1 MFTIL
6 DIIMVKL
13 SITILKSNSTENYKT
28 SYNHSRGFNE
38 ILIKFEA
45 NLVRVHEL
53 WSDIQTNKQT
63 HRDHYFI
70 CIENIVIKKLI
81 VIIVIIIIIC
91 HLIDFTYFLLIETK
105 MANWKYLRPLL
116 DVYTQLWQLGPAHH
130 KPWQLAPANLKLWQ
144 LAPAHLKLWQLAP
157 AHLKLWQLAPAHP
170 KLWQLAPAH
179 LKLWLLA
186 PAHLK
191 ICLSLPLSSSICKM
205 YKSLLVGSLA
215 SYNRKF

>member
-81 VIIVIIIIIC
+81 VLIVIIVIIFIIIMIC

-105 MANWKYLRPLL
+105 MANWKYLRPFL
-116 DVYTQLWQLGPAHH
+116 DVYTQ
-130 KPWQLAPANLKLWQ
+130 
-144 LAPAHLKLWQLAP
+144 
-157 AHLKLWQLAPAHP
+157 
-170 KLWQLAPAH
+170 LWQLAPAH